1 MAFGA
6 SPNDRETDACAF
18 EIRIGMESL
27 ERPEQGVCMGHIEPR
42 AVIADEEDHARAVQL
57 LGLTPIACVTG

>member
-1 MAFGA
+1 MAFGDA
-6 SPNDRETDACAF
+6 PNDRETDARAF

-42 AVIADEEDHARAVQL
+42 AVQL